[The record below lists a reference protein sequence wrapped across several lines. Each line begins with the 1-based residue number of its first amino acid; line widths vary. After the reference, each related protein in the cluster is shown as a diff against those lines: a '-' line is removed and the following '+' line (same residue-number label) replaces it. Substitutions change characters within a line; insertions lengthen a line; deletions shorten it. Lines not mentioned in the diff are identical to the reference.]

1 MRYRV
6 GSGSVAAL
14 LIAVAGCTAR
24 DVVLDRA
31 PPGYV
36 EDVAARAGTV
46 DWSRAATVTVDLSEF
61 EFEPGSLVFGTDVPY
76 RLVLRNAGDSR
87 HTFVSDGF
95 FKAIAA
101 HRLISAEGEVTNPYI
116 KVIGVP
122 PGETK
127 ELQFVALRKGVY
139 PFECT
144 VFLHAA
150 FGMDGEIAVQ

>member
-95 FKAIAA
+95 FKSIAA